1 MGINYGLLQTGPVAT
16 VGETRR
22 GSGTHLQWAAVSATP
37 APTLAGLVSRYGGF
51 REVSAMPILRRELP
65 SPSPVLVISLAEPL
79 SLSRPSGD
87 LSTSAVLVGVGRT
100 ATLAAHSGA
109 QTVLEARL
117 SPLSALQLFGVP
129 ASDLTD
135 RVVDLA
141 DLWDGAEA
149 VVGRIGTAATWA
161 ERFHLLDSVLTAL
174 AQHGRE
180 VDPVLAG
187 AWQQLLSSRGNL
199 RMSALHDQTG
209 WGRKRLADR
218 FREQVGLTPKSMAR
232 LVRFHRAV
240 NMMHQPGHRSL
251 TAIASSCGY
260 YDQAHLNREFR
271 ELAGGP
277 PGSYLTGMDA
287 DPAAAGMAGI

>member
-1 MGINYGLLQTGPVAT
+1 
-16 VGETRR
+16 
-22 GSGTHLQWAAVSATP
+22 
-37 APTLAGLVSRYGGF
+37 
-51 REVSAMPILRRELP
+51 MPILRRELP